1 MRIGI
6 GYDAHSL
13 IEGRPLVLGGVPV
26 PYGRGLV
33 GHSDAD
39 VLIHALMDALLG
51 AAGLGDIGQL
61 FPDSDPAFKDI
72 SSLIMLQE
80 VVERVKGV
88 GFRVENVDAV
98 IIAQEPRLSP
108 YREEM
113 KRNIAGVLGV
123 ETGRVGVKATTTE
136 GMGFTGRKEG
146 MAALAVVLLNEE

>member
-1 MRIGI
+1 
-6 GYDAHSL
+6 
-13 IEGRPLVLGGVPV
+13 
-26 PYGRGLV
+26 
-33 GHSDAD
+33 
-39 VLIHALMDALLG
+39 MDALLG